1 MNWIDLGIIII
12 VGLCL
17 FKGFRKGLIH
27 QAAFLFAIIVGIA
40 MSGFVADW
48 LGKMLATLLEMKEK
62 TANSVAVALSFFVI
76 LGVVYLA
83 SWLITKFLNK
93 TPLGIF
99 NKLFGAALGGILALA
114 ILGYLFVFVDSI
126 FLPISHASNV
136 ISSTLNGASPH
147 TKTQNNVEKA
157 KDIRQE
163 SSFYYPVKTF
173 VPTIL
178 APRLLH
184 KESELVEKSAND
196 KEELNEQ

>member
-147 TKTQNNVEKA
+147 TKNTKQRRKSKRYTAGINFLLPCQNFCANYSG
-157 KDIRQE
+157 
-163 SSFYYPVKTF
+163 SSAV
-173 VPTIL
+173 
-178 APRLLH
+178 A
-184 KESELVEKSAND
+184 
-196 KEELNEQ
+196 